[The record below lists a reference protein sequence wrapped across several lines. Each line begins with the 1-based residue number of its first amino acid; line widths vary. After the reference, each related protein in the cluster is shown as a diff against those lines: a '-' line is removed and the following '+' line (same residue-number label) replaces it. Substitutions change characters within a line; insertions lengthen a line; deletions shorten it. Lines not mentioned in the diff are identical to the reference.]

1 MTSLQ
6 DRALLPKRQVLHEQN
21 LLAAKES
28 SERAEAERKQ
38 ADYGL
43 PELCQILRG
52 ETVVMLLISVPARIL
67 ARDSRNGRKFASGL
81 PE

>member
-43 PELCQILRG
+43 SCAKFFAAELSSCY
-52 ETVVMLLISVPARIL
+52 
-67 ARDSRNGRKFASGL
+67 
-81 PE
+81 